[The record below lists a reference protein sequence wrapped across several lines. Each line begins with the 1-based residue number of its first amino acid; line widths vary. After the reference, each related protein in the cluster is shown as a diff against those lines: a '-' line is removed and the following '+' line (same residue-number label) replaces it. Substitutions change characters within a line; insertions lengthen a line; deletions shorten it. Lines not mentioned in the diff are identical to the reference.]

1 MKTVCIA
8 NDPAIDKFLEPL
20 KEIGQLEIF
29 HKKNLLPKEV
39 IEYTKNAD
47 ILITGPEAVGRLSK
61 EILSKLSSLK
71 FISLLT
77 IGTDWVDLEYTKE
90 KGIEVSNIAGSTAE
104 SVAEHA
110 WAMILDLSKRVSEFD
125 RASRLEGNYNFANFK
140 GKEILGKTLGV
151 LGLGNV
157 GKRVAEIGE
166 TFTRDILG
174 VHTSMKT
181 VGNVKVVDK
190 GTLIKESDVIVV
202 CLPLT
207 NDTKDY
213 ISEKEI
219 ESMKQGVII
228 VNPAREKIVNKEAVL
243 KGVKDGKIFGYG
255 VETTIMKEIPEDDP
269 YYTFPNVIV
278 TPHNAFNTIEADQR
292 SYELVVENILRYAKG
307 TPQNLVG

>member
-1 MKTVCIA
+1 
-8 NDPAIDKFLEPL
+8 
-20 KEIGQLEIF
+20 
-29 HKKNLLPKEV
+29 
-39 IEYTKNAD
+39 
-47 ILITGPEAVGRLSK
+47 
-61 EILSKLSSLK
+61 
-71 FISLLT
+71 
-77 IGTDWVDLEYTKE
+77 
-90 KGIEVSNIAGSTAE
+90 
-104 SVAEHA
+104 
-110 WAMILDLSKRVSEFD
+110 
-125 RASRLEGNYNFANFK
+125 
-140 GKEILGKTLGV
+140 
-151 LGLGNV
+151 
-157 GKRVAEIGE
+157 
-166 TFTRDILG
+166 
-174 VHTSMKT
+174 MKT